1 MGIIE
6 FSLIGAVVGLLVGLT
21 GVGGGSIM
29 TPLLLM
35 FGTPPQVAIG
45 TDLLYASITKSS
57 GLIAHQKQGHIRW
70 DIVKYMALGSV
81 PASLLTTL
89 ILFFYKDSNSYTNYL
104 TQILGAMLLFTA
116 VVLLTRNKL
125 AKSEKAVFFQRNSN
139 TSVLVMGIILGVLVT
154 LSSVGAGAIGT
165 AVLLLLYPALASK
178 YVVGTDIAHAVPLTL
193 IAGLGHL
200 SLGHIDFNLL
210 IGLLIGSIPATV
222 IGSMLSSKIPNAWLR
237 YILIVILFALGV
249 KFLLNIN

>member
-1 MGIIE
+1 MGIVE

-35 FGTPPQVAIG
+35 FGIPPQIAIG

-57 GLIAHQKQGHIRW
+57 GLLAHQKQGHIRW
-70 DIVKYMALGSV
+70 EIVKYMAMGSI
-81 PASLLTTL
+81 PASIVTAIILL
-89 ILFFYKDSNSYTNYL
+89 LFKDSAPYTQYL
-104 TQILGAMLLFTA
+104 TQILGAMLIFTA
-116 VVLLTRNKL
+116 IVLLVRNKL
-125 AKSEKAVFFQRNSN
+125 AKSSKALFFQENSN
-139 TSVLVMGIILGVLVT
+139 TSVLVMGVILGVLVT

-178 YVVGTDIAHAVPLTL
+178 YIVGTDIAHAVPLTL

-200 SLGHIDFNLL
+200 GLGHVDFNLL
-210 IGLLIGSIPATV
+210 GGLLIGSIPATV
-222 IGSMLSSKIPNAWLR
+222 LGSMLSSKIPSSLLR
-237 YILIVILFALGV
+237 YILIIILLTLGI
-249 KFLLNIN
+249 KFTLGL